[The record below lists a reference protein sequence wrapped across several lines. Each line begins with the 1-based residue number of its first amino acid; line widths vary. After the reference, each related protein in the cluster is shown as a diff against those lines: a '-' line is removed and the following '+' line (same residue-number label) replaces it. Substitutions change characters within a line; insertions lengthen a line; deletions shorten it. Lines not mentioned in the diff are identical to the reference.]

1 MWRNYLTVGFR
12 SLAKNRTYA
21 FINIFGLA
29 IGLAAC
35 IVLLLYVRYELTY
48 DDWLKDADRTYQVQL
63 IHTDPETGVRTIQQA
78 SEGAAAVPL
87 AKDFPQI
94 EAAVRADGDRPVFDP
109 LRHDEKFARP
119 EFNCLI
125 AEFDFEAPFQHQKE
139 VIRVRMGMPYKLAL

>member
-1 MWRNYLTVGFR
+1 MWRSNLIAGLR
-12 SLAKNRTYA
+12 ALQKNRTYA

-78 SEGAAAVPL
+78 SEGAAAAPL

-94 EAAVRADGDRPVFDP
+94 EAAVRADSERPVFLRRGEPVFADMLAADP
-109 LRHDEKFARP
+109 AFFQVISVPFLRGD
-119 EFNCLI
+119 
-125 AEFDFEAPFQHQKE
+125 
-139 VIRVRMGMPYKLAL
+139 